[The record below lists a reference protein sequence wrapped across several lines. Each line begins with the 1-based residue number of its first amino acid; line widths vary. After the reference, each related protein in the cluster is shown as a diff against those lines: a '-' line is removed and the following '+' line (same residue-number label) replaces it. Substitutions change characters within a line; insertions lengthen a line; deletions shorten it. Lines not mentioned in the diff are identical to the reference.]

1 MFLLLYTRKIEH
13 IMQYVEIIFIFH
25 FCQTSNIYI
34 SLKQYLLK
42 FVIPCRTFAINDSP
56 PTNKIWAAFAASFQV
71 MSCVLNSVSVSR
83 LQIFLGFPYL
93 FIAVWVT
100 GQSLLCGAGYLLPQG
115 VHVESN
121 RPYHVLFVCL
131 LAPFSSSSNRF
142 QSLRD
147 FFTPSD
153 VEDAAEK
160 KVVKSLDLLES
171 CFVLFS

>member
-13 IMQYVEIIFIFH
+13 IMLYVEIIFIFH

-42 FVIPCRTFAINDSP
+42 SVVP

-93 FIAVWVT
+93 FIALWVP
-100 GQSLLCGAGYLLPQG
+100 G
-115 VHVESN
+115 
-121 RPYHVLFVCL
+121 
-131 LAPFSSSSNRF
+131 
-142 QSLRD
+142 
-147 FFTPSD
+147 
-153 VEDAAEK
+153 
-160 KVVKSLDLLES
+160 
-171 CFVLFS
+171 

>member
-13 IMQYVEIIFIFH
+13 IMLYAEIIFIFH

-42 FVIPCRTFAINDSP
+42 FVVPCRTFAINDSP

-93 FIAVWVT
+93 FIALWVP
-100 GQSLLCGAGYLLPQG
+100 G
-115 VHVESN
+115 
-121 RPYHVLFVCL
+121 
-131 LAPFSSSSNRF
+131 
-142 QSLRD
+142 
-147 FFTPSD
+147 
-153 VEDAAEK
+153 
-160 KVVKSLDLLES
+160 
-171 CFVLFS
+171 